1 MISQNPNNRFPQNLN
16 HVSPP
21 PCLSYVELFRNIF
34 CKFYDSHSP
43 FDPNYIHY
51 IKTQK
56 YRHAHRPTHIDTH
69 TRHTDTKHA
78 HRQTHTHIHRQS
90 NSQGIYQATVRRTRL
105 TPTLRHT
112 RHMMTVRHTY
122 TDSQIHTDS
131 WQTDTH
137 TNVYTHIYTLPPD
150 DRSIK
155 YMAEP
160 KTTLT

>member
-90 NSQGIYQATVRRTRL
+90 NSQGIYQQSDAQGLHRHSDTQGIWWQSDIRILTVR
-105 TPTLRHT
+105 
-112 RHMMTVRHTY
+112 Y
-122 TDSQIHTDS
+122 TQTAGRQIHT
-131 WQTDTH
+131 QT
-137 TNVYTHIYTLPPD
+137 YTRTYIHYLL
-150 DRSIK
+150 
-155 YMAEP
+155 
-160 KTTLT
+160 TTDP